1 VDWTSVLELAVGA
14 FVGTVAGWGITH
26 YYARRSSQELR
37 REAESLRR
45 LTTLILRGLEEA
57 GLVEFSRDEQGRFIG
72 ISFKRSVLDA
82 IGVADDVEV
91 TLEGV
96 MNSIRNGLGMRET
109 EIAREPSRPWNPHF
123 YAISAQVHNTL

>member
-26 YYARRSSQELR
+26 YYARWSSQELR

-72 ISFKRSVLDA
+72 ISFKRSVSDA

-91 TLEGV
+91 TLDH
-96 MNSIRNGLGMRET
+96 ET
-109 EIAREPSRPWNPHF
+109 EDRPAPDEPRRGFWSRLF
-123 YAISAQVHNTL
+123 GG